1 MVYVL
6 LGTNLILLIILCC
19 QWAVRRKQKRQ
30 LWYLGRKLREIRMEE
45 SRERILIPDAKEEL
59 REVCTELNCFLEA
72 KEEAERDFRSR
83 ESAIRMMLSNV
94 SHDLKTPLT
103 VVLGYVEMLRERRPQ
118 EEMIGKVDAKVQEV
132 LALVNQFFDLAKL
145 KSGDREL
152 RAEPVNVSA
161 ACRNTVLQ
169 FYQMMTNMQ
178 FQVELVIPEIP
189 VYIMGD
195 EDALTRVLENL
206 LSNAVKYGAEG
217 RYFGLSMWTAD
228 GDVCIRVTDHGRG
241 IPARH
246 KDAVFER
253 MYTLEDSRS
262 RNFQGSGLGLAISKT
277 LTERM
282 KGKIVLESIPWKHTD
297 FTVSF
302 PQVFPT

>member
-1 MVYVL
+1 MIYVL
-6 LGTNLILLIILCC
+6 LGTNLILLLILCR

-30 LWYLGRKLREIRMEE
+30 LKYLVRKLHDIRTEG
-45 SRERILIPDAKEEL
+45 SRERILIPDAKWDL
-59 REVCTELNCFLEA
+59 REVCTELNSFLEA
-72 KEEAERDFRSR
+72 REETEKEFGRR

-103 VVLGYVEMLRERRPQ
+103 VVLGYVEMLKERRPQ
-118 EEMIGKVDAKVQEV
+118 EEMIEKVDIKVQEV

-145 KSGDREL
+145 ESGDRKL
-152 RAEPVNVSA
+152 GTEPVNVSA
-161 ACRNTVLQ
+161 VCRNTVLQ

-178 FQVELVIPEIP
+178 FRVELVIPEMP

-195 EDALTRVLENL
+195 ADALTRVLENL
-206 LSNAVKYGAEG
+206 TANAVRYGADG
-217 RYFGLSMWTAD
+217 GYFGMSMWTSD
-228 GDVCIRVTDHGRG
+228 GNVCIRVTDHGRG
-241 IPARH
+241 ISDRD

-262 RNFQGSGLGLAISKT
+262 RNFQGSGLGLAISKA

-282 KGKIVLESIPWKHTD
+282 GGEIVLDSIPWEHTY
-297 FTVSF
+297 FTLSF
-302 PQVFPT
+302 PQIFPA